1 VPGPDASDARRERAI
16 KPLITPENFYSL
28 PQLPFNIHL
37 GMEFERPDPGAGARL
52 RLPASPTTLDGD
64 GTIHRSAMYTL
75 GEVAAAVSVLDNLV
89 EALPVFLLTLGGE
102 LRPVQ
107 RAHGAIWTSARVE
120 VPAEEAV
127 ESLRA
132 RRKRQFTAH
141 VSVFDD
147 HDKLVAEMSATFL
160 ARVLSATM
168 TRTLAAQ
175 TG

>member
-1 VPGPDASDARRERAI
+1 MQ
-16 KPLITPENFYSL
+16 PLITPENFYSL

-37 GMEFERPDPGAGARL
+37 GMEFERSAPGEGATL
-52 RLPASPTTLDGD
+52 RLPASPTTLNGD

-102 LRPVQ
+102 FNPVQ
-107 RAHGAIWTSARVE
+107 PAHGAVWTRAHVKE
-120 VPAEEAV
+120 EPDEAV
-127 ESLRA
+127 ASLREK
-132 RRKRQFTAH
+132 RKRQFTGH
-141 VSVFDD
+141 VSIFDE
-147 HDKLVAEMSATFL
+147 HDKLVAEMNATFL

-168 TRTLAAQ
+168 TATLAAQ